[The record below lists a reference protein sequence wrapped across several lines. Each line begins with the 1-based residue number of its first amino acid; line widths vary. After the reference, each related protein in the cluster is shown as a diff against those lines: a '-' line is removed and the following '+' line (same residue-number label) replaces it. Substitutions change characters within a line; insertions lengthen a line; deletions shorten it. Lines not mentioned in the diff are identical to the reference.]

1 MPKAVVCRELGPPE
15 SLRLET
21 FDAAP
26 LAPGQVRVA
35 IRAAGINFPDI
46 LMAAGEYQ
54 LKPPLPFTPGVEAA
68 GDVVEVNAAEGV
80 AVGDRVIVKMR
91 HGAYSDEAVA
101 TPSQLVKLPSTFD
114 YAEGATFLA
123 GHGTAYHALI
133 DRGRLQPGEVL
144 LVHGAGGGVGLA
156 AVEIGKM
163 LGATVIATASSD
175 EKLAI
180 AKARGADH
188 LIRYDREPFRDA
200 VKRITD
206 GQGADVVFDPV
217 GGEVFE
223 NSMRCIN
230 WGARLLVIG
239 FTGGIGLA
247 KTNLLMIK
255 GASVLGVRAGE
266 AVRRNPALGEV
277 RIKALTEWAEAG
289 KDPPQR
295 LAPVAAGRLRQGDAA
310 VDRPQGDRARGADDG
325 IVSRHAP
332 RRRGIQYAAAFPFE
346 HKRLWN
352 TGSPAFAGDDVGGV
366 KSPIPQKRNRLFDRY
381 SIPHQ
386 PRMRRRDHDV
396 IRHAFEFGVRNR
408 HPSIMRLRQ
417 HCPGHWIDRPIS
429 GDDANGIIDRWQHCI
444 VHRAPLGAELLS
456 GRSEKGA
463 VGAKI
468 LQAIGDFAAAV
479 RRAEHDDAA
488 QAFWLISG
496 NVDPRQ

>member
-1 MPKAVVCRELGPPE
+1 MPRGVVCRELGPPE

-21 FDAAP
+21 FSSPP
-26 LAPGQVRVA
+26 LAAGQVRVA

-80 AVGDRVIVKMR
+80 AVGDKVIVKMR
-91 HGAYSDEAVA
+91 HGAYCDEAIA
-101 TPSQLVKLPSTFD
+101 TPAQLVRLPSTFD

-133 DRGRLQPGEVL
+133 DRGQLQPAEVL

-156 AVEIGKM
+156 AVEMGKM
-163 LGATVIATASSD
+163 LGATVIAAASSE

-188 LIRYDREPFRDA
+188 LVLYAREPFRDA

-206 GQGADVVFDPV
+206 GKGADVVFDPV
-217 GGEVFE
+217 GGEIFE

-266 AVRRNPALGEV
+266 AVRKNPALGES
-277 RIKALTEWAEAG
+277 RLKALLQWAEEG
-289 KDPPQR
+289 KLRPNVSHR
-295 LAPVAAGRLRQGDAA
+295 LPL
-310 VDRPQGDRARGADDG
+310 
-325 IVSRHAP
+325 
-332 RRRGIQYAAAFPFE
+332 E
-346 HKRLWN
+346 E
-352 TGSPAFAGDDVGGV
+352 FA
-366 KSPIPQKRNRLFDRY
+366 K
-381 SIPHQ
+381 
-386 PRMRRRDHDV
+386 
-396 IRHAFEFGVRNR
+396 A
-408 HPSIMRLRQ
+408 MRLL
-417 HCPGHWIDRPIS
+417 IDR
-429 GDDANGIIDRWQHCI
+429 
-444 VHRAPLGAELLS
+444 
-456 GRSEKGA
+456 K
-463 VGAKI
+463 
-468 LQAIGDFAAAV
+468 AIGRVALV
-479 RRAEHDDAA
+479 MK
-488 QAFWLISG
+488 
-496 NVDPRQ
+496 